1 MELSELI
8 EIFEASREQGFQG
21 SFEEF
26 KFLLKERPELLPL
39 PDKLYARGGMVN
51 KGLGAI
57 IYDYLI

>member
-8 EIFEASREQGFQG
+8 EIFEASRESGFNG

-26 KFLLKERPELLPL
+26 KYLLRERPELLPL

-51 KGLGAI
+51 RGLGALM
-57 IYDYLI
+57 YGLL